1 MRSLTV
7 KLTLAFLLTGVIAV
21 ALVGVF
27 ARYLTGAAFGQ
38 LVREQELVDF
48 TDTAAAYYAQNG
60 SWQGIDEYLR
70 RNRPGD
76 GMAVQGGT
84 AVQGGRPGQPGPPPQ
99 ANRQPPPFV
108 LADTN
113 GIALSRSPDFRLG
126 ERLPP
131 DLLTGGT
138 PVEVDGQRVGTVVQ
152 VNGSLQLD
160 DRQRDYLA
168 RTDRTMFYAM
178 IAGGGLALLVG
189 MLLARLIMRPI
200 QALTVAI
207 RAMRPG
213 GNPQQV
219 AISSRDEIGEL
230 VRAFN
235 TMSAELAHANA
246 ARRQM
251 TADIAHDLRTPLSVL
266 TGYIEAMRDGVLS
279 PTRDRFQTMYDE
291 AALLQRLIDELRL
304 LSLADAGELK
314 LQRQPVAPAQ
324 LLASAAAS
332 FEQRAVTQRV
342 ALAVQA
348 TDLPPLLID
357 RERMQQVLGNLI
369 SNALRYTPAG
379 GTISLRAR
387 ADQQPATADASLV
400 PTGQRTGQS
409 VLIEVVDT
417 GQGIAPEHLPQIFN
431 RFYRADAS
439 RSATDGGS
447 GLGLAIARAIV
458 EAHGGSISANSVL
471 GQGTCIGIR
480 LPVQ

>member
-7 KLTLAFLLTGVIAV
+7 KLTLAFLLTGVVAV

-38 LVREQELVDF
+38 LVREQELVNF
-48 TDTAAAYYAQNG
+48 TDTVADYYAQYGN
-60 SWQGIDEYLR
+60 WQGVDEYLR
-70 RNRPGD
+70 RNRPALG
-76 GMAVQGGT
+76 AAAQNGT
-84 AVQGGRPGQPGPPPQ
+84 AVQGGRSGQPGPPPQ
-99 ANRQPPPFV
+99 NNRQAPPFV
-108 LADTN
+108 LADSN
-113 GIALSRSPDFRLG
+113 GIALSRSPDFRMG
-126 ERLPP
+126 EQLPP
-131 DLLTGGT
+131 NVLAGGT
-138 PVEVDGQRVGTVVQ
+138 PVEVNGQRVGTVVR
-152 VNGSLQLD
+152 VSGSLQLD
-160 DRQRDYLA
+160 ERQRDYLA
-168 RTDRTMFYAM
+168 RTDQTMFYAM

-189 MLLARLIMRPI
+189 VVLARLIMRPI
-200 QALTVAI
+200 QALTTAI
-207 RAMRPG
+207 RAVRPG
-213 GNPQQV
+213 GGAQQV
-219 AISSRDEIGEL
+219 AISSRDELGEL

-266 TGYIEAMRDGVLS
+266 TGYIEAMRDGVLA

-332 FEQRAVTQRV
+332 FEQRAVAQQV
-342 ALAVQA
+342 GLSVQA
-348 TDLPPLLID
+348 ADLPPLLID

-387 ADQQPATADASLV
+387 AEQQPAAPNGSTALAR
-400 PTGQRTGQS
+400 PGQA
-409 VLIEVVDT
+409 VLIEVADT

-439 RSATDGGS
+439 RSASDGGS

-458 EAHGGSISANSVL
+458 EAHGGSIIAASTV

>member
-7 KLTLAFLLTGVIAV
+7 KLTLAFLLTGLVAV

-48 TDTAAAYYAQNG
+48 TDTAAGYYAQYG
-60 SWQGIDEYLR
+60 SWQGVDEYLR

-76 GMAVQGGT
+76 GALVQGGT
-84 AVQGGRPGQPGPPPQ
+84 AVQGGRPGQQGPPPQ
-99 ANRQPPPFV
+99 QGNRQPPPFV
-108 LADTN
+108 LADTS
-113 GIALSRSPDFRLG
+113 GVAQSRSPDFRLG
-126 ERLPP
+126 DQLPA
-131 DLLTGGT
+131 DVLAAGT

-152 VNGSLQLD
+152 VSGSLQLD

-189 MLLARLIMRPI
+189 VLLARLIMRPI

-213 GNPQQV
+213 GAPQQV

-235 TMSAELAHANA
+235 TMSSDLAHANA
-246 ARRQM
+246 SRRQM

-332 FEQRAVTQRV
+332 FEQRAEAQGV
-342 ALAVQA
+342 ALSVQA
-348 TDLPPLLID
+348 ADLPPLAID

-379 GTISLRAR
+379 GAIGLRAR
-387 ADQQPATADASLV
+387 ADQQPPAADAGS
-400 PTGQRTGQS
+400 S
-409 VLIEVVDT
+409 VLIEVADT
-417 GQGIAPEHLPQIFN
+417 GSGIAPEHLPQIFD
-431 RFYRADAS
+431 RFYRADSA
-439 RSATDGGS
+439 RSAADGGS

-458 EAHGGSISANSVL
+458 EAHGGSISASSTL

-480 LPVQ
+480 LPVS